1 MRLRNANTYTYVA
14 TLFMAVIVA
23 SGVTAQDEA
32 DSPPPL
38 LKGGIVHQLRSLTE
52 EAKSAFDGS
61 RNRSEQGKP
70 SAPRVSRPPRAR
82 TQQAANQPRSETA
95 PVALPPQPTG
105 RSTLQ
110 RTHTSPWIERQ
121 QLAQP
126 AAPARQQK
134 LPDVIRPEDVL
145 GPNTKAKLSPVAGE
159 SLVHVESRIP
169 QAVRDSFR
177 SQTVSQRTEKPQPPE
192 STTTNAARQR
202 TSPEIED
209 DYRPETPRVSRVP
222 LPSRPAPRATSL
234 QDSESYLPQAPDPSA
249 LSLQAPQEQPQ
260 AIPPSSVSVKPNVAQ
275 PSGGQAVLPRLNALD
290 PESGSPKSTD
300 AMGVSLPTQ
309 VAEVPTLEKQGNATP
324 TLPASPTLPALPKAN
339 PQPSSVSTDSKPT
352 SSPNYPAKS
361 SSANADVRL
370 PTSNPT
376 AKSVNLPSLTATPSS
391 QKTVASPTTQ
401 LSVPARTSKSDSRMT
416 MITPRVQVVL
426 KGPGD
431 IPVAQPAL
439 YEIIVSNQDTI
450 NLNGLL
456 LQLDVPAGVTV
467 RPLKPSIGQLDTD
480 AASDGST
487 LVSWTFEK
495 LPSGQNAT
503 APIQLVASSPKNF
516 AVAMEWTLLPVADLA
531 RVAVQAPRLELA
543 LEGPSEVE
551 YGKAN
556 TYRLIIRNP
565 GNATAKD
572 VQVALTAQQYGESSS
587 TIGDIPAGGQE
598 SIDVEL
604 TFNQKGS
611 INIAAAASS
620 GASLKSNT
628 AIDVVVRRAELVTEV
643 VSPQLVYHG
652 SETPV
657 SVTVTNTG
665 DAVAE
670 QIKATLAL
678 PTGATLQNAPSQV
691 ARDGGQARWA
701 IPKLMPGESQQLP
714 LGISFGSAGENL
726 IELTC
731 QAGSLSSR
739 ATSMTVVEAVAD
751 LILLVNDPPAPAPI
765 GSEVTY
771 TLKLTNRGSKAAKD
785 VSVITQ
791 FSNGIEPSRGA
802 GKQYKIVPGQ
812 LFFDPISSI
821 AAGETVELKV
831 FAKAQSSGMHR
842 FRAEVKTEEEA
853 MRLVQEEA
861 TKYMDTVRRVASP
874 IPSGVIR

>member
-1 MRLRNANTYTYVA
+1 MRLLSANTYKYVA
-14 TLFMAVIVA
+14 PLLMAVIVA
-23 SGVTAQDEA
+23 PGASAQDEA

-52 EAKSAFDGS
+52 DAKNAFDGA
-61 RNRSEQGKP
+61 RNRSEQTTP
-70 SAPRVSRPPRAR
+70 SQQRVTRPPRAR
-82 TQQAANQPRSETA
+82 SQQARNQPRPETA

-110 RTHTSPWIERQ
+110 RTHTSPWVERQ

-126 AAPARQQK
+126 AAQAPQRR
-134 LPDVIRPEDVL
+134 LPDVIRPEDVVSQK
-145 GPNTKAKLSPVAGE
+145 TTAKLSPAAGE

-177 SQTVSQRTEKPQPPE
+177 SRTVSQRTETQTKPP
-192 STTTNAARQR
+192 TGDTTNAPRQR
-202 TSPEIED
+202 STPEIED
-209 DYRPETPRVSRVP
+209 DFRPETPRVSRVP
-222 LPSRPAPRATSL
+222 LPRQAAAPTEPQESG
-234 QDSESYLPQAPDPSA
+234 SYLRQAPDPSA
-249 LSLQAPQEQPQ
+249 LSVQAPQDLPQ
-260 AIPPSSVSVKPNVAQ
+260 ATPPSSVSVQTSTTAINEQVSLPTLGATLTTSETTQ
-275 PSGGQAVLPRLNALD
+275 DTIGQ
-290 PESGSPKSTD
+290 
-300 AMGVSLPTQ
+300 GVSLPTRI
-309 VAEVPTLEKQGNATP
+309 ANVPTLEQQAPASPSLP
-324 TLPASPTLPALPKAN
+324 TLPSTSPPARALTTDFEPSTSPKYPSQSAGPSANTQLPQLP
-339 PQPSSVSTDSKPT
+339 STSTDSQAASVPSLPATPAPKKPAAAAV
-352 SSPNYPAKS
+352 SKLPPKS
-361 SSANADVRL
+361 SSPAQ
-370 PTSNPT
+370 TS
-376 AKSVNLPSLTATPSS
+376 
-391 QKTVASPTTQ
+391 ASE
-401 LSVPARTSKSDSRMT
+401 SRMT

-426 KGPGD
+426 NGPAD
-431 IPVAQPAL
+431 IPVARPAR

-467 RPLKPSIGQLDTD
+467 KPLKSSIGQLDTD
-480 AASDGST
+480 VAGDGST

-495 LPSGQNAT
+495 LPPGKKAI

-516 AVAMEWTLLPVADLA
+516 AVAMEWTLLPVAELA

-556 TYRLIIRNP
+556 TYRLVIRNP

-572 VQVALTAQQYGESSS
+572 VQLALTAQQYGESSS
-587 TIGDIPAGGQE
+587 KIGDIPAGGQE

-620 GASLKSNT
+620 GESLKSNT
-628 AIDVVVRRAELVTEV
+628 AIDVVVRRAELVTNV

-665 DAVAE
+665 DATAE
-670 QIKATLAL
+670 QIKTTLTL
-678 PTGATLQNAPSQV
+678 PKGATLQNAPSQV
-691 ARDGGQARWA
+691 VRVGSEARWT
-701 IPKLMPGESQQLP
+701 ISKLSPGESQQLP
-714 LGISFGSAGENL
+714 LGISFGNAGENL
-726 IELTC
+726 VELAC
-731 QAGSLSSR
+731 QTGSLTSR

-785 VSVITQ
+785 VTVVTQ
-791 FSNGIEPSRGA
+791 FSDGIEPSRGA
-802 GKQYKIVPGQ
+802 GRQYKIVPGQ

-842 FRAEVKTEEEA
+842 FRAEVKTAEEA

-874 IPSGVIR
+874 IPTGVIR